1 MENGEA
7 RYRMMNERKQATSR
21 WRSKLSNAVRRTRR
35 GAQRY
40 AQPVLSG
47 FLALTMVSGSVPA
60 PAYAQMMEDATRSL
74 ALAAQEMEQSEQ
86 SISTASLGEADDEQA
101 AADEQ
106 AIVSAQDDAAA
117 SASEQGGAT
126 SDQAAG
132 DTAQNQN
139 TNTVTASG
147 DAAGAASTG
156 DAQSASAGSV
166 AADTQQEEVPAAL
179 FSTNDDLSVVTVS
192 GDALASRSAAVNA
205 LKDAGAD
212 DASAR
217 EMSDALFSAA
227 NNGGSNPLKK
237 EGSSL
242 PTEADGTSIEQV
254 TATWMTEDSK
264 NNNDDD
270 LLYFKPAS
278 ADDQSVSMRVNY
290 ALAGAVD
297 YPAGSIVIT
306 VPAYIFVNR
315 SGGAMGSMRLS
326 VPEDPST
333 RMEWNYKL
341 IGDTCQIANT
351 RKLPAAVAGYME
363 FAIEGV
369 RPFELVD
376 MKTSLPFNASV
387 EVTTNAGTLIGK
399 KSNELTAQFDTEA
412 KISTATKKSN
422 EEPRIVDSS
431 YIPEEQRVPGET
443 RYLVTTWYMNGLVSG
458 ATTQK
463 YTLSFEDEKN
473 DEYKGFVIGQ
483 TDGDRKG
490 SSEGVKSKFAGNLN
504 NGEPMTTVG
513 KTEFTVVEV
522 AYPFSQ
528 FEKNKVYTLKNKVTY
543 TLTELDPQV
552 DLAGGSQDKKLVTT
566 AASEASVEWSYADPT
581 FDHPVGDVS
590 LYVYGTTPSYGSG
603 MTTTSPSGVVVD
615 SDLTSVGDPGKS
627 PFNGYYGSYSKG
639 LNDIQDDAN
648 PVVSYTLNTIG
659 YIMPFT
665 YKKVVD
671 PVNGGDPQG
680 MPENYGHVPIMLTTE
695 DLGLSLND
703 TGAGAVYDRNLK
715 AGEDFTYTAV
725 EFPERP
731 HSMKG
736 VFVNLDENGNSTAQ
750 PGEKT
755 GIEYEV
761 DSDVSVTP
769 DVILQV
775 KRNGSWGDYAVAS
788 WHETGELK
796 LTVNGALQNP
806 GVSRVY
812 LPADTQSVRTV
823 VTTSNAAILYHVRV
837 YTALH
842 NAGTLGKQVAK
853 AFEGST
859 TPKLSVWN
867 YAALDA
873 KSADGSVGMKD
884 VYRKRAHN
892 VLQGYSTDMSDRL
905 SASARSN
912 EGSDVDYTKRQVTVH
927 YSAKM
932 NYQSHIA
939 SKVTFEEA
947 MEDGRLLPQEGATW
961 YSLLPKGFAPQM
973 DSIKLRRGDTVREMY
988 TVENFRG
995 TGRTLPVVPADLT
1008 PQAST
1013 YKKDGVYLYEDVP
1026 SISFSAVTGF
1036 ETVEDYG
1043 TDTHNAI
1050 VYQSDNDTL
1059 GSVEGYLGEPDDPS
1073 FGNNVGTKDAFA
1085 SDAELKALTDLDV
1098 TANNPVFLYAGVTQQ
1113 LPDTLKSG
1121 NTGLSKMAMVNGD
1134 GSWANGQGQGYMS
1147 RVAYTGGDYSYRIA
1161 AQSGENNATSQVVL
1175 YDSLENYD
1183 GADGA
1188 AWKGSFVRVDVSS
1201 LEKAGCEPKVYYST
1215 QENLAFEEQTSGG
1228 SESVKPV
1235 ETNLDL
1241 ENGGIWQPLT
1251 DKVDPTTVKAI
1262 AIDASKK
1269 ADGSDFVLE
1278 SGERA
1283 SATIHMR
1290 APKQVPTA
1298 DAHAY
1303 NVMYLSAVA
1312 GEPNSG
1318 ADPEV
1323 SRSDYT
1329 MVGLKDYTLSVE
1341 NTWEDEY
1348 DRDGKRPTELV
1359 LHLYANGKPAD
1370 EAGFVEPGKATI
1382 TLTEAG
1388 GWKGSFGTLPSHAD
1402 DGSKIIYSIKEDVP
1416 EGHAAEIRLVGET
1429 ALIKNTHE
1437 PERITIKGTKTWSG
1451 DSPDVRPSSIKVDLY
1466 RNGERVGS
1474 RTVRPNSIGLWS
1486 YEFRDLYKYD
1496 GGKQVDFSIKE
1507 DMSAYPSYASTV
1519 SGYDIH
1525 NEYHPYGD
1533 LVVSKEVRN
1542 TSDASRDK
1550 AFTFAF
1556 EFGRKVQ
1563 DAEDVEPVF
1572 TEYDYTVYQ
1581 GDTEVSKGAI
1591 ATNGTIEL
1599 KGGQRAVVHSID
1611 QDVSYSVTER
1621 EVAGFTA
1628 DEATKS
1634 GTIVPNQ
1641 TAEAAFV
1648 NTYEATSVVNFKAR
1662 KGLGGHLLQK
1672 GLFNFELV
1680 DANTN
1685 KVIRTAQ
1692 NQAAD
1697 FTDESNGFIV
1707 ESAPVVFG
1715 ATTYTQA
1722 DHGKTFEYLIREM
1735 NTGLKGY
1742 TYSDAEYKVSVSVVD
1757 NGDGTLETTV
1767 AYATADGTAI
1777 EDPLS
1782 FENGV
1787 LFLNSYIATAELNV
1801 QAMKKLTGGTLQEGQ
1816 FQFNIGTLRFDDK
1829 GKLVFGE
1836 PTFATNAADGT
1847 ISFKPVVFT
1856 QDDAG
1861 KTAYIVASETHG
1873 TDPAVE
1879 YDDHLALMKVDVK
1892 DNGDGTLSLS
1902 TKTDGFDVPCWN
1914 HVGEACTICGGDE
1927 LVTPQKD
1934 AFVFQNAYKDGSL
1947 TIEKTVPEG
1956 KGDSANP
1963 DQLFDFRVELTNEEG
1978 QPVEV
1983 KTEDIAIG
1991 KIGEQTSEP
2000 VVAVSD
2006 AEDEASAES
2015 TPLAWLLDRG
2025 REAWNAFTGFFKPEQ
2040 AYAAT
2045 ANSLPAHGANDG
2057 WSWSIDADGNLT
2069 VTGSKISGG
2078 DSTLKSYAAEVK
2090 TAKFATGSRAVS
2102 LNEFFLNFKNMISV
2116 DFNGLDVT
2124 SVSNVDS
2131 MFRGCT
2137 ALETLDLSGV
2147 QLRVTYA
2154 GRMFE
2159 GCSSLRSLQGLDI
2172 AAESTGSAIDVSS
2185 MFSGCSSLTELD
2197 LLKVNISGA
2206 SSMNSMFNGC
2216 SSLTALDVSG
2226 LDTSS
2231 VSSMDDT
2238 FEGCTSLQELDLSD
2252 WDCSKVT
2259 TMYRLLY
2266 QCKGLKNVKL
2276 PTGTSWVLKNT
2287 GAMFTGCT
2295 ALTSVDLSQ
2304 IGLSLVTYMGNMFD
2318 GCSSLTSV
2326 KFPISNKSAVTNM
2339 DSMFSGCT
2347 SLQSV
2352 DFSQFD
2358 LSNLTSLESAF
2369 YRCINLEYVKLP
2381 RVDKG
2386 SLTNLYRTFD
2396 QCTSL
2401 QKLDFRNF
2409 DLSKVK
2415 YLSNAFTDCSS
2426 LTSVVFPAANQT
2438 ALRSMAYSFNGCT
2451 NLQTV
2456 DFSQF
2461 DLSSVENMERTFY
2474 HCSSL
2479 VNVSMPKVESSSLA
2493 SLYQAFCGCT
2503 SLATLDLSQFDLSKL
2518 VNAREMLNGCKGLT
2532 SVKFPSTPIT
2542 QLSSAESMLSG
2553 CSSLAEVDLSSFV
2566 PKVDTNLWDFSMVA
2580 RRCER
2585 SCLAIGSCSG
2595 GLSSLTAP

>member
-1 MENGEA
+1 
-7 RYRMMNERKQATSR
+7 
-21 WRSKLSNAVRRTRR
+21 
-35 GAQRY
+35 
-40 AQPVLSG
+40 
-47 FLALTMVSGSVPA
+47 
-60 PAYAQMMEDATRSL
+60 
-74 ALAAQEMEQSEQ
+74 
-86 SISTASLGEADDEQA
+86 
-101 AADEQ
+101 
-106 AIVSAQDDAAA
+106 
-117 SASEQGGAT
+117 
-126 SDQAAG
+126 
-132 DTAQNQN
+132 
-139 TNTVTASG
+139 
-147 DAAGAASTG
+147 
-156 DAQSASAGSV
+156 
-166 AADTQQEEVPAAL
+166 
-179 FSTNDDLSVVTVS
+179 
-192 GDALASRSAAVNA
+192 
-205 LKDAGAD
+205 
-212 DASAR
+212 
-217 EMSDALFSAA
+217 
-227 NNGGSNPLKK
+227 
-237 EGSSL
+237 
-242 PTEADGTSIEQV
+242 
-254 TATWMTEDSK
+254 
-264 NNNDDD
+264 
-270 LLYFKPAS
+270 
-278 ADDQSVSMRVNY
+278 
-290 ALAGAVD
+290 
-297 YPAGSIVIT
+297 
-306 VPAYIFVNR
+306 
-315 SGGAMGSMRLS
+315 
-326 VPEDPST
+326 
-333 RMEWNYKL
+333 
-341 IGDTCQIANT
+341 
-351 RKLPAAVAGYME
+351 
-363 FAIEGV
+363 
-369 RPFELVD
+369 
-376 MKTSLPFNASV
+376 
-387 EVTTNAGTLIGK
+387 
-399 KSNELTAQFDTEA
+399 
-412 KISTATKKSN
+412 
-422 EEPRIVDSS
+422 
-431 YIPEEQRVPGET
+431 
-443 RYLVTTWYMNGLVSG
+443 
-458 ATTQK
+458 
-463 YTLSFEDEKN
+463 
-473 DEYKGFVIGQ
+473 
-483 TDGDRKG
+483 
-490 SSEGVKSKFAGNLN
+490 
-504 NGEPMTTVG
+504 
-513 KTEFTVVEV
+513 
-522 AYPFSQ
+522 
-528 FEKNKVYTLKNKVTY
+528 
-543 TLTELDPQV
+543 
-552 DLAGGSQDKKLVTT
+552 
-566 AASEASVEWSYADPT
+566 
-581 FDHPVGDVS
+581 
-590 LYVYGTTPSYGSG
+590 
-603 MTTTSPSGVVVD
+603 
-615 SDLTSVGDPGKS
+615 
-627 PFNGYYGSYSKG
+627 
-639 LNDIQDDAN
+639 
-648 PVVSYTLNTIG
+648 
-659 YIMPFT
+659 
-665 YKKVVD
+665 
-671 PVNGGDPQG
+671 
-680 MPENYGHVPIMLTTE
+680 
-695 DLGLSLND
+695 
-703 TGAGAVYDRNLK
+703 
-715 AGEDFTYTAV
+715 
-725 EFPERP
+725 
-731 HSMKG
+731 
-736 VFVNLDENGNSTAQ
+736 
-750 PGEKT
+750 
-755 GIEYEV
+755 
-761 DSDVSVTP
+761 
-769 DVILQV
+769 
-775 KRNGSWGDYAVAS
+775 
-788 WHETGELK
+788 
-796 LTVNGALQNP
+796 
-806 GVSRVY
+806 
-812 LPADTQSVRTV
+812 
-823 VTTSNAAILYHVRV
+823 
-837 YTALH
+837 
-842 NAGTLGKQVAK
+842 
-853 AFEGST
+853 
-859 TPKLSVWN
+859 
-867 YAALDA
+867 
-873 KSADGSVGMKD
+873 
-884 VYRKRAHN
+884 
-892 VLQGYSTDMSDRL
+892 
-905 SASARSN
+905 
-912 EGSDVDYTKRQVTVH
+912 
-927 YSAKM
+927 
-932 NYQSHIA
+932 
-939 SKVTFEEA
+939 
-947 MEDGRLLPQEGATW
+947 
-961 YSLLPKGFAPQM
+961 
-973 DSIKLRRGDTVREMY
+973 
-988 TVENFRG
+988 
-995 TGRTLPVVPADLT
+995 
-1008 PQAST
+1008 
-1013 YKKDGVYLYEDVP
+1013 
-1026 SISFSAVTGF
+1026 
-1036 ETVEDYG
+1036 
-1043 TDTHNAI
+1043 
-1050 VYQSDNDTL
+1050 
-1059 GSVEGYLGEPDDPS
+1059 
-1073 FGNNVGTKDAFA
+1073 
-1085 SDAELKALTDLDV
+1085 
-1098 TANNPVFLYAGVTQQ
+1098 
-1113 LPDTLKSG
+1113 
-1121 NTGLSKMAMVNGD
+1121 
-1134 GSWANGQGQGYMS
+1134 
-1147 RVAYTGGDYSYRIA
+1147 
-1161 AQSGENNATSQVVL
+1161 
-1175 YDSLENYD
+1175 
-1183 GADGA
+1183 
-1188 AWKGSFVRVDVSS
+1188 
-1201 LEKAGCEPKVYYST
+1201 
-1215 QENLAFEEQTSGG
+1215 
-1228 SESVKPV
+1228 
-1235 ETNLDL
+1235 
-1241 ENGGIWQPLT
+1241 
-1251 DKVDPTTVKAI
+1251 
-1262 AIDASKK
+1262 
-1269 ADGSDFVLE
+1269 
-1278 SGERA
+1278 
-1283 SATIHMR
+1283 
-1290 APKQVPTA
+1290 
-1298 DAHAY
+1298 
-1303 NVMYLSAVA
+1303 MYLSAVA